1 MKPFIILL
9 CMAITAALLTPC
21 FGENTFAPWGHD
33 VRTGDETAAPGT
45 CRDRHTPSMGSSVFD
60 APRGGAYLMIR
71 FFQVVISPQDGPSCR
86 FSPVCST
93 YGRKSV
99 ERFGALL
106 GGALAGDRILRCN
119 PFNPPGKNPVPET
132 VFGK

>member
-1 MKPFIILL
+1 MKPCCTTLCILL
-9 CMAITAALLTPC
+9 SIVFFTPC
-21 FGENTFAPWGHD
+21 YGDNNFAPWGRD
-33 VRTGDETAAPGT
+33 VRAGDETASREV
-45 CRDRHTPSMGSSVFD
+45 CHIHHPSMGSSVFD

-71 FFQVVISPQDGPSCR
+71 FFQIVISPQDGPSCR

-119 PFNPPGKNPVPET
+119 PFNPPGKNPVPKT
-132 VFGK
+132 IFGK

>member
-1 MKPFIILL
+1 MVL
-9 CMAITAALLTPC
+9 TAVLLTPC
-21 FGENTFAPWGHD
+21 YGENNFAPWGRD
-33 VRTGDETAAPGT
+33 VRAGDEASATSDAPF
-45 CRDRHTPSMGSSVFD
+45 HKSSMGSSVYD

-71 FFQVVISPQDGPSCR
+71 FFQIVVSPQDGPSCR

-93 YGRKSV
+93 YGRQAV

-119 PFNPPGKNPVPET
+119 PFNPPGKDLVPET
-132 VFGK
+132 IAEK